1 MKIVLFA
8 LNSSYS
14 HTNLAIRCLRPHLLE
29 GGFEVRLAEGNLRDT
44 DGSLLDMLVA
54 EKGDIYGFSC
64 YIWNLTQTLE
74 IAETIAKYGNL
85 QNEDLENGIMSKK
98 DYALQLTERLM
109 KPLYSKYGSSIPKH
123 TALSLQLTNE
133 FYWEKVVLPLTETSD
148 FIPNIYDY
156 FSLLGISKQ
165 TFDNYQRSGTE
176 EMRETCEMIL
186 DKFIGYYQRKGMKK
200 ECDTIMAMFTL
211 KTTFRQRE
219 NDVPQVVVAN
229 INTTAQERIDK
240 YARQYGFDT
249 WNGGE

>member
-1 MKIVLFA
+1 MSEEKKK
-8 LNSSYS
+8 
-14 HTNLAIRCLRPHLLE
+14 TGRPKKPKTE
-29 GGFEVRLAEGNLRDT
+29 PTF
-44 DGSLLDMLVA
+44 A
-54 EKGDIYGFSC
+54 EKRKEHINEIAEANAQLGIVAQAFVE
-64 YIWNLTQTLE
+64 NPKPFFEERERE

-109 KPLYSKYGSSIPKH
+109 KPLATKSFMTAPKH

-133 FYWEKVVLPLTETSD
+133 FYWEKIVLPLTEQTD

-156 FSLLGISKQ
+156 FSLLGISKS
-165 TFDNYQRSGTE
+165 TFDKYQTSGAE
-176 EMRETCEMIL
+176 DVRETCEMIL

-219 NDVPQVVVAN
+219 NDAPQVVVAN

-240 YARQYGFDT
+240 YARQYGFET
-249 WNGGE
+249 WNGGNE

>member
-1 MKIVLFA
+1 MSEEKKK
-8 LNSSYS
+8 
-14 HTNLAIRCLRPHLLE
+14 TGRPKKPKTE
-29 GGFEVRLAEGNLRDT
+29 PTF
-44 DGSLLDMLVA
+44 A
-54 EKGDIYGFSC
+54 EKRKGEIAKIEEANAQLGVVAQKFVE
-64 YIWNLTQTLE
+64 NPQPFFEEREKE

-109 KPLYSKYGSSIPKH
+109 NPLYSKYGSSIPKH

-156 FSLLGISKQ
+156 FSLLGISKK
-165 TFDNYQRSGTE
+165 TFDNYQQNSTE
-176 EMRETCEMIL
+176 DMRETCEMIL

-219 NDVPQVVVAN
+219 NDAPQVVVAN

-249 WNGGE
+249 WNGGNE

>member
-1 MKIVLFA
+1 MSEEKKKKG
-8 LNSSYS
+8 
-14 HTNLAIRCLRPHLLE
+14 RPKKTKTE
-29 GGFEVRLAEGNLRDT
+29 PTF
-44 DGSLLDMLVA
+44 A
-54 EKGDIYGFSC
+54 EKRKGEIAKIEEANAQLGVVAQKFVE
-64 YIWNLTQTLE
+64 NPQPFFEEREKE

-165 TFDNYQRSGTE
+165 TFDNYQRGGTD

-219 NDVPQVVVAN
+219 NDAPQVVVAN

-249 WNGGE
+249 WNGGNE

>member
-1 MKIVLFA
+1 MSEEKKK
-8 LNSSYS
+8 
-14 HTNLAIRCLRPHLLE
+14 TGRPKKPKTE
-29 GGFEVRLAEGNLRDT
+29 PTF
-44 DGSLLDMLVA
+44 A
-54 EKGDIYGFSC
+54 EKRKGEIAKIEEANAQLGVVAQKFVE
-64 YIWNLTQTLE
+64 NPQPFFEEREKE

-165 TFDNYQRSGTE
+165 TFDNYQRSGTD

>member
-1 MKIVLFA
+1 MSEEKKKTGRPKKPKTEPTFAERRKEELVKIEEATVQ
-8 LNSSYS
+8 
-14 HTNLAIRCLRPHLLE
+14 
-29 GGFEVRLAEGNLRDT
+29 FELIAQKFVENPQPFFEER
-44 DGSLLDMLVA
+44 
-54 EKGDIYGFSC
+54 EK
-64 YIWNLTQTLE
+64 E

-85 QNEDLENGIMSKK
+85 QNEDLENGIISKK
-98 DYALQLTERLM
+98 DYALQLTERLI
-109 KPLYSKYGSSIPKH
+109 KPLIPRYSPIKH
-123 TALSLQLTNE
+123 TALSLQLTND
-133 FYWEKVVLPLTETSD
+133 FYWDKVVLPLSNKTD

-156 FSLLGISKQ
+156 FSLLGISKI
-165 TFDNYQRSGTE
+165 TFDRYQQNGSD

-219 NDVPQVVVAN
+219 NEAPQVVIAN

-249 WNGGE
+249 WNGGEQ

>member
-1 MKIVLFA
+1 MSEEKK
-8 LNSSYS
+8 NKGG
-14 HTNLAIRCLRPHLLE
+14 RPKKPKTE
-29 GGFEVRLAEGNLRDT
+29 PTF
-44 DGSLLDMLVA
+44 A
-54 EKGDIYGFSC
+54 EKRKGEIAK
-64 YIWNLTQTLE
+64 IEEANTQLGVVAQKFVENPQPFFEEREKE
-74 IAETIAKYGNL
+74 IAETIAKYGNI
-85 QNEDLENGIMSKK
+85 QNEDLENGIISKK
-98 DYALQLTERLM
+98 DYALQLTVRLM
-109 KPLYSKYGSSIPKH
+109 KPLCLKYGSSIPKH

-165 TFDNYQRSGTE
+165 TFDKYQQNGTE

-219 NDVPQVVVAN
+219 NDAPQVVVAN